1 MCGRCDGFILGKADG
16 KCYRRSGIHVAA
28 CRASSSYDLYMRV
41 WPEPL
46 PPLPPAAPAPL
57 QPPLPPVIP
66 PAPPLRPSPLSP
78 PTLPK
83 LEAIN
88 LRFTSGRPSNS
99 LAAAGVLLH
108 QFDGLEDWGNGRG
121 YRPCHSG
128 WCNGRYD
135 HVSTS
140 LINKHLPRIFNS
152 AGGVILAPSTRWEC
166 SFPHDGGTQS
176 SSIRAACSL
185 RTAYAPSQLR
195 QCMQNQ
201 MSMHSREYN
210 EFVVSAKYWD
220 DHLPDVVDAI
230 MYVSDSTKARR
241 AHAAFLHRY
250 SRTSAQVPLVKYVRG
265 TGFVMG

>member
-152 AGGVILAPSTRWEC
+152 AGDGLRLWEVLRWAPTSPPSRFLIARRPLPVASSRLHLLAASIGCTSTA
-166 SFPHDGGTQS
+166 SLTGP
-176 SSIRAACSL
+176 RASPPLVRRCHPCA
-185 RTAYAPSQLR
+185 
-195 QCMQNQ
+195 
-201 MSMHSREYN
+201 
-210 EFVVSAKYWD
+210 
-220 DHLPDVVDAI
+220 VDA
-230 MYVSDSTKARR
+230 MGVLLPARR
-241 AHAAFLHRY
+241 RHPEQQHPRRVQPAHGLRALPA
-250 SRTSAQVPLVKYVRG
+250 
-265 TGFVMG
+265 